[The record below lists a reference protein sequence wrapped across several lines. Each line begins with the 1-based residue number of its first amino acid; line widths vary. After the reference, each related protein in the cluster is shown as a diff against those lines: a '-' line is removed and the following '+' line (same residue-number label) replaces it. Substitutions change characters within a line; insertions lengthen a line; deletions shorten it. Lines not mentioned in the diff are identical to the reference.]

1 MHIGTVAGRLMK
13 GNIYVNETAVVD
25 EGAVIGA
32 GTKIWHFSHLS
43 ARCVIG
49 EGCVVGQNV
58 FIDNNVIVGR
68 GVKIQNN
75 VSLYNGVIIE
85 DEVFLGP
92 SCVFTNVVNPRAFV
106 ERKAEFRQTIVRR
119 GATIGANAT
128 IVCGTIIGEY
138 ALIGAG
144 SVVTKNVKPYALI
157 YGAPAVQHGWISRMG
172 YTLTLDE
179 QGEAVCAGS
188 GERYALKEN
197 CLYPISDFVE

>member
-1 MHIGTVAGRLMK
+1 MSLMK
-13 GNIYVNETAVVD
+13 EDIFVHETAVVD
-25 EGAVIGA
+25 AGAVIGA
-32 GTKIWHFSHLS
+32 GTRVWHFSHLS
-43 ARCVIG
+43 ARCVVG
-49 EGCVVGQNV
+49 ERCVIGQNT
-58 FIDNNVIVGR
+58 FIDNNVTVGR

-106 ERKAEFRQTIVRR
+106 ERKTEFKQTIVRR
-119 GATIGANAT
+119 GATVGANAT
-128 IVCGTIIGEY
+128 IVCGIIIGEY

-157 YGAPAVQHGWISRMG
+157 YGTPAVQHGWVSRMG

-179 QGEAVCAGS
+179 RGEAVCAGS

-197 CLYPISDFVE
+197 RLCPIDDFVE